1 MDRKQVVEDLV
12 AYKLNNRLTDAQLSE
27 MIGIPLSTINAWIRG
42 ARIPSLV
49 SCAVIS
55 DFLSSHRLCQ

>member
-1 MDRKQVVEDLV
+1 MDRKQVIEDLV
-12 AYKLNNRLTDAQLSE
+12 TYKLNNRLTDAQLSE

-49 SCAVIS
+49 ATKIVE
-55 DFLSSHRLCQ
+55 DFLKENSSN